1 VVDHKAMLEHTIVH
15 QFDPAEHVAGGVHG
29 FITDLIRL
37 APDHHRFRIIG
48 VDAIGGRRL
57 GTWSAAEV
65 GGRDVSFLPVA
76 RLSAGRSERRVPH
89 TLRLVGGLLLHRPR
103 LTSDFVHAHRGETG
117 LVVAAAFRRVPLVQF
132 VHTDAAEA
140 MRHRTES
147 FWRYLPRTHLLAESL
162 AVRRAAA
169 AWVYSAEAARRLGA
183 SADGVK
189 AGQNWYD
196 DALFRPSR
204 GVRRDQLTIGWIG
217 RFEPSKDP
225 LRAVAVFAELAR
237 RGVRFHGWFA
247 GSGTLDDAVRRNVE
261 RHGLTGQVSQHGTL
275 APIGVARLL
284 EETDVLL
291 VTSLWE
297 GQPRAV
303 LEALGAGVPVV
314 STAVG
319 DVPELVQEGISG
331 FISRSGTPDRLADF
345 VVEAATLSDRDGI
358 AATVAGHRASQ
369 VIGALFAELE
379 RLPRPVD
386 ATAPVPQGE

>member
-1 VVDHKAMLEHTIVH
+1 MDPALEHTIVH
-15 QFDPAEHVAGGVHG
+15 QFDPAEHIAGGVHG

-37 APDHHRFRIIG
+37 APEGHRFRIIG
-48 VDAIGGRRL
+48 VDAAGGRQL
-57 GTWSAAEV
+57 GKWSAADV
-65 GGRDVSFLPVA
+65 AGRDVSFLPVA
-76 RLSAGRSERRVPH
+76 RLSAGRERRVPH
-89 TLRLVGGLLLHRPR
+89 TLRLIGGLLVHRPR
-103 LTSDFVHAHRGETG
+103 IASDFVHAHRGETG
-117 LVVAAAFRRVPLVQF
+117 LFVSTAFRRVPLVQF

-147 FWRYLPRTHLLAESL
+147 FWRYLPRTHLFAESL

-169 AWVYSAEAARRLGA
+169 AWVYNAEAARRLGTSA
-183 SADGVK
+183 SSVR

-196 DALFRPSR
+196 DAVFRPR
-204 GVRRDQLTIGWIG
+204 RNVRRGDELTVGWIG

-225 LRAVAVFAELAR
+225 LRAVGVFAELAR
-237 RGVRFHGWFA
+237 RGVPFRGWFA
-247 GSGTLDDAVRRNVE
+247 GSGTLEDAVGREVE
-261 RHGLTGQVSQHGTL
+261 AQGVSRQVSLHGTL
-275 APIGVARLL
+275 APSGVARLL

-319 DVPELVQEGISG
+319 DVPELVREGVSG
-331 FISRSGTPDRLADF
+331 CISRSGAASELADLC
-345 VVEAATLSDRDGI
+345 VEAAELSDRDGI
-358 AATVAGHRASQ
+358 AATVASHRASQ

-379 RLPRPVD
+379 RLWQAGR
-386 ATAPVPQGE
+386 T

>member
-1 VVDHKAMLEHTIVH
+1 MQPALEHTIVH
-15 QFDPAEHVAGGVHG
+15 QFDPAEHIAGGVHG

-37 APDHHRFRIIG
+37 APERHRFRIIG
-48 VDAIGGRRL
+48 VDAVGGRRL
-57 GTWSAAEV
+57 GTWSTDEV
-65 GGRDVSFLPVA
+65 AGREVSFLPVA
-76 RLSAGRSERRVPH
+76 RLSAGRERRVPH
-89 TLRLVGGLLLHRPR
+89 TLRLIGGLLVYRPR

-117 LVVAAAFRRVPLVQF
+117 LYVSTAFRRVPLVQF
-132 VHTDAAEA
+132 VHTDATEA

-147 FWRYLPRTHLLAESL
+147 FWRYLPRTHVFAESL

-169 AWVYSAEAARRLGA
+169 AWVYNAEAARRLGA
-183 SADGVK
+183 SAPGVR

-196 DALFRPSR
+196 DVVFRPRERVSR
-204 GVRRDQLTIGWIG
+204 DALTVGWIG

-225 LRAVAVFAELAR
+225 LRAVSVFAELAR
-237 RGVRFHGWFA
+237 RGVQFRGWLA
-247 GSGTLDDAVRRNVE
+247 GSGTLDGAVRREAEAQGVA
-261 RHGLTGQVSQHGTL
+261 GQVSLPGTVS
-275 APIGVARLL
+275 PSEVARLL

-319 DVPELVQEGISG
+319 DVPEIVQEGVTG
-331 FISRSGTPDRLADF
+331 FVSRSGTPAKLAEL
-345 VVEAATLSDRDGI
+345 VVDAARLSDRDGI
-358 AATVAGHRASQ
+358 AASVASHRASQ

-379 RLPRPVD
+379 RLPRPVG
-386 ATAPVPQGE
+386 ASSAPVPGGK